1 MSNNKVI
8 FLRTLFVS
16 LFLLPNLLLCENHT
30 WKYLS
35 KTSNGI
41 AFISETTPY
50 KSENKYITFMVMYDS
65 YKGLTAANGAKYFSK
80 KENYIVNCN
89 LKEFY
94 ISFVTAWD
102 GRNGNGN
109 IVFNHDKSK
118 NNKGRW
124 IQTNP
129 GSFEETLLSNACNDS
144 GAKEIID
151 KVISGGKS

>member
-1 MSNNKVI
+1 MI
-8 FLRTLFVS
+8 FLRTLIIS
-16 LFLLPNLLLCENHT
+16 LLFLPNLLLSEDHT

-35 KTSNGI
+35 KTSKGI
-41 AFISETTPY
+41 AFISEIMAH
-50 KSENKYITFMVMYDS
+50 ENEKKYISFVVMYDS

-80 KENYIVNCN
+80 KENYTVNCSI
-89 LKEFY
+89 KEFY
-94 ISFVTAWD
+94 ISFITAWD

-118 NNKGRW
+118 NNKQIW
-124 IQTNP
+124 KQTNP

-151 KVISGGKS
+151 KVISSGKS

>member
-1 MSNNKVI
+1 MI
-8 FLRTLFVS
+8 FLKILIISILFS
-16 LFLLPNLLLCENHT
+16 PNFLLSEDLT

-35 KTSNGI
+35 KTNNGR
-41 AFISETTPY
+41 AFISEITSHE
-50 KSENKYITFMVMYDS
+50 SEKKHITFFVMYDS

-80 KENYIVNCN
+80 KENYTVNCS
-89 LKEFY
+89 LREFY

-102 GRNGNGN
+102 GRNGNGK

-118 NNKGRW
+118 NNQGRW
-124 IQTNP
+124 NQTNP

-151 KVISGGKS
+151 KIISGGKS

>member
-1 MSNNKVI
+1 MI
-8 FLRTLFVS
+8 FLKTSIISL
-16 LFLLPNLLLCENHT
+16 LFLSNLLLSEDHT

-41 AFISETTPY
+41 AYISKTTPH
-50 KSENKYITFMVMYDS
+50 ENEKKHISFTVMYDS
-65 YKGLTAANGAKYFSK
+65 YKGQTAANGAKYFSK
-80 KENYIVNCN
+80 KENYTVNCS

-94 ISFVTAWD
+94 ISFITAWD

-118 NNKGRW
+118 NNKQGW
-124 IQTNP
+124 NQTNP

>member
-1 MSNNKVI
+1 MI
-8 FLRTLFVS
+8 FLKILIIS
-16 LFLLPNLLLCENHT
+16 LLLLPNLLLSEDNT

-41 AFISETTPY
+41 AFISEITPHEN
-50 KSENKYITFMVMYDS
+50 ENKYITFVVMYDS

-80 KENYIVNCN
+80 KENYTVNCN

-118 NNKGRW
+118 NNQRKM
-124 IQTNP
+124 
-129 GSFEETLLSNACNDS
+129 ESN
-144 GAKEIID
+144 
-151 KVISGGKS
+151 